1 MWNTKNTNK
10 SFRRNLYYKYLHF
23 RQLSPYITQT
33 QLTGIASQHGMAPH
47 SFTTVMIP
55 VYCEYYCHLYKA
67 YSGGEDW
74 LPSSLHIIYT
84 SLKIMKCW
92 VKFRIFDLLII
103 PKRINVKILI
113 HELSIMTYFCYHL
126 LVRNRENKFV
136 LVELVF
142 NHIKNQWYRIVI
154 ANIKY
159 RKVLRNCNGTKYIKC
174 GIALRRNL
182 RLGYPGQII
191 KHASQIWL
199 VATGGFKVYAIFC
212 FFQLSGVRWTHR
224 LLNITAS

>member
-1 MWNTKNTNK
+1 MVKI
-10 SFRRNLYYKYLHF
+10 SFYHR
-23 RQLSPYITQT
+23 
-33 QLTGIASQHGMAPH
+33 
-47 SFTTVMIP
+47 
-55 VYCEYYCHLYKA
+55 
-67 YSGGEDW
+67 
-74 LPSSLHIIYT
+74 LHIIYT

-126 LVRNRENKFV
+126 LVKNRENKFV

-142 NHIKNQWYRIVI
+142 NHIKNHWYRIVI

-174 GIALRRNL
+174 GIALCRNL

-199 VATGGFKVYAIFC
+199 VATGGFNVYAIFC
-212 FFQLSGVRWTHR
+212 FSAQWSQMNSPVVKCYDFLVIVVVYWSLGPKQIS
-224 LLNITAS
+224 IS